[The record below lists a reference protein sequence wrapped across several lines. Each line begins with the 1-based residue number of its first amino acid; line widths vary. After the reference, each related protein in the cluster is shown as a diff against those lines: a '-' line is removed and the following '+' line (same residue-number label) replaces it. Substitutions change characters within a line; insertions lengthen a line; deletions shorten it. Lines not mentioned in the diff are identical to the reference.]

1 LAEYKFEKSRR
12 LLKRHDFLRLA
23 DTGIVV
29 HSKYFIGI
37 CDKKEN
43 KNGFGRIGITVSKK
57 VGNSV
62 ERNRIK
68 RLVREYW
75 RLNQYSLNSIPD
87 INVIAK
93 KNASSMDSRELFK
106 SLFILFKK
114 TGEKRND

>member
-1 LAEYKFEKSRR
+1 LAEYKFDKSRR
-12 LLKRHDFLRLA
+12 LLKRHDFLKLA
-23 DTGIVV
+23 DIGNVI

-37 CDKKEN
+37 YGKKDN
-43 KNGFGRIGITVSKK
+43 FTDLGRIGITVSKK

-75 RLNQYSLNSIPD
+75 RLNQHSLQNIPD

-93 KNASSMDSRELFK
+93 KSASSKDSREIFK

-114 TGEKRND
+114 IGEIK